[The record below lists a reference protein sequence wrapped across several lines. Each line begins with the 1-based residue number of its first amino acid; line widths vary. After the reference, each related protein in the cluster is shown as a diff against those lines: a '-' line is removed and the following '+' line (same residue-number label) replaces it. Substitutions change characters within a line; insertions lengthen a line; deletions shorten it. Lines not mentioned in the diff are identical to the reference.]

1 MIVTGESSGELY
13 GALLAGRLKALWPDA
28 RVLGVG
34 GQRMR
39 QAGVEVFSGIAG
51 AFGLAEAISSYRA
64 VRDTYK
70 KTIQKMGETSP
81 NVVVLIDYPDFNFRV
96 ARKARE
102 MGIRILY
109 YVSPQV
115 WAWRRGRVKQMSGFV
130 DSMAVVLPFEERI
143 YREEGIWCEF
153 VGHPILDE
161 MELLEKDKV
170 KVKEMLG
177 LDGEKPYLALLPGSR
192 SSELKRLLP
201 VMLDVVREFKIEYP
215 DYGFFMPVA
224 PDINM
229 DDFKNLFSELQRE
242 GVDIRKENAVLALTA
257 AEAALISSGTATLQA
272 AFRNTPM
279 VVIYKMFPLTYLIAR
294 LVVKVK
300 YATIANLMLGREA
313 VPELLQGKVNKGEI
327 MNHLRE
333 LISNGKRRHQI
344 IEDLKTVRSYFSGKT
359 PSLRVAEIV
368 GEMAGWQK

>member
-1 MIVTGESSGELY
+1 
-13 GALLAGRLKALWPDA
+13 
-28 RVLGVG
+28 
-34 GQRMR
+34 
-39 QAGVEVFSGIAG
+39 
-51 AFGLAEAISSYRA
+51 
-64 VRDTYK
+64 
-70 KTIQKMGETSP
+70 MGETSP